1 MQIIGE
7 RAKTHFIPM
16 NQSDSERLAA
26 TKTSLFNVCCSDVG
40 RVTKL
45 VIKTTNQISL
55 INWHV
60 ETLEIKALSSNQ
72 TYKYNGIVEFFH
84 PNLLE

>member
-26 TKTSLFNVCCSDVG
+26 TKTSVFNVCCSDVG

-72 TYKYNGIVEFFH
+72 TYKYNGIVEFF
-84 PNLLE
+84 NLLE

>member
-26 TKTSLFNVCCSDVG
+26 TKTSVFNVCCSDVG

-72 TYKYNGIVEFFH
+72 TYKYNRIVEFF
-84 PNLLE
+84 NLLE